1 MEMFLVQWKY
11 LILTDEING
20 TRHVIGALSCTNAAE
35 MVQQR
40 LPHEHQLGCSSYR
53 LKTNSSQHSAWVTG
67 PQEMPKPN
75 ISSINLQC
83 RKFNLLLTST
93 DAAQDSLCEYPG
105 LSQPRFSLPWK
116 PARRALPDVK
126 WTLHISQIQGFLFE
140 TIYRSLEQAQGIML
154 LKFREECFTFT
165 KKLKTLLSFFLPSL
179 LTSELQKG
187 GSSRHL

>member
-105 LSQPRFSLPWK
+105 LSQPRFSLPWEHFQMSNE
-116 PARRALPDVK
+116 PSTFHR
-126 WTLHISQIQGFLFE
+126 
-140 TIYRSLEQAQGIML
+140 
-154 LKFREECFTFT
+154 FRD
-165 KKLKTLLSFFLPSL
+165 FFLRPFIEVWNKHRLSCY
-179 LTSELQKG
+179 
-187 GSSRHL
+187 

>member
-1 MEMFLVQWKY
+1 MEVVLVQWKY

-20 TRHVIGALSCTNAAE
+20 ARHVKRALFCINAAE

-83 RKFNLLLTST
+83 RKFNLLLTSA
-93 DAAQDSLCEYPG
+93 DAGQDSLCEYPG
-105 LSQPRFSLPWK
+105 ISQPHFSLPWK
-116 PARRALPDVK
+116 PVRRALPDVK

-140 TIYRSLEQAQGIML
+140 TIYRSLERAQGVML

-165 KKLKTLLSFFLPSL
+165 KNWRHYLAFFLPSL
-179 LTSELQKG
+179 LISELQKG
-187 GSSRHL
+187 GSSRYL